1 MRFSTVLSSLFV
13 LGLAT
18 SIVLNL
24 AEAANNPW
32 TSKELQTLQTLSIK
46 QLPAMPNNS
55 SNRYAQNL
63 EAMKLG
69 QQFFY
74 DPRFSGGEDTSC
86 STCHKPE
93 LQFVDNQARAE
104 ATGIGT
110 RKTMSVVGAAYSQW
124 LFWDGRADSL
134 WAQALGPLENPLE
147 HAGTRTQFAWV
158 IKHNYKAAFE
168 KVFGTLPS
176 EGFWSN
182 LPKRAG
188 PAGNTLE
195 RENWAKLSYVQ
206 KDTISRMYSNI
217 GKAIAAF
224 ETNLKPGGTRLDQY
238 VQEFTQKGSSK
249 ALTTSEVAGLKLF
262 IGKANCVKC
271 HGGPRLTDDSFHN
284 IAVPTPKELEADEG
298 RQRAVLTIIQNEFGC
313 FGLYSDDTSNCSAV
327 TGNQNAALAPEG
339 AFKTP
344 SLRDVVGH
352 FPYMHSGQYPKL
364 EDVIKHYNTAPKAI
378 VGISELKELKLSLL
392 AQQDLLAFLKV
403 LNAPVDAA
411 PEWLAT
417 PNLP

>member
-1 MRFSTVLSSLFV
+1 MRFSTVLSSIFV
-13 LGLAT
+13 FGLGTYIA
-18 SIVLNL
+18 LNL
-24 AEAANNPW
+24 AEAAASTW
-32 TSKELQTLQTLSIK
+32 TPKEIQTLESLSIK
-46 QLPAMPNNS
+46 QLPAMPTNS
-55 SNRYAQNL
+55 SNRYAENL
-63 EAMKLG
+63 DAMKLG

-74 DPRFSGGEDTSC
+74 EPRLSGGEDTSC
-86 STCHKPE
+86 SSCHKPE
-93 LQFVDNQARAE
+93 LQFVDNQARGE

-134 WAQALGPLENPLE
+134 WAQALGPFENPLE

-158 IKHNYKAAFE
+158 IKNYYKAAFE
-168 KVFGTLPS
+168 KVFGALPS
-176 EGFWSN
+176 EGFWTN

-188 PAGNTLE
+188 PAGNRIE
-195 RENWAKLSYVQ
+195 RENWAKLSYTQ

-224 ETNLKPGGTRLDQY
+224 ETNLKPGSTRLDQY
-238 VQEFTQKGSSK
+238 IGEFTKKGSSK
-249 ALTTSEVAGLKLF
+249 ALTNSEVAGLKLF

-298 RQRAVLTIIQNEFGC
+298 RQRAVLTLIQSEFGC
-313 FGLYSDDTSNCSAV
+313 FGLYSDDNSNCNPI